1 MGGALADVIWPV
13 ALVLVL
19 ALLAVAVLAF
29 RRYLLERG
37 GGTVECGLRRPGGPW
52 RLGLAS
58 YHRDELYWYRALGV
72 LPRVAASLPRRSL
85 EVVSRRE
92 PEPDEARV
100 LGSSRVI
107 IELGADPSSHVEL
120 AMSDQALTGFLAW
133 LEASPPGSH
142 LQDIT
147 LAPPPSLPLGPPR
160 SAVAARAPQHVAV
173 ISVGEPGEDE

>member
-1 MGGALADVIWPV
+1 VGGIAIGGTAAGRTLAGVIWLAAAV
-13 ALVLVL
+13 VVL

-29 RRYLLERG
+29 RRFLLERG
-37 GGTVECGLRRPGGPW
+37 GGTVECGLRRPGEPW

-58 YHRDELYWYRALGV
+58 YHRDELQWYRALGA
-72 LPRVAASLPRRSL
+72 LPRAAVTLPRRSL
-85 EVVSRRE
+85 EIVSRRA

-100 LGSSRVI
+100 LGSSRLI

-147 LAPPPSLPLGPPR
+147 
-160 SAVAARAPQHVAV
+160 
-173 ISVGEPGEDE
+173 